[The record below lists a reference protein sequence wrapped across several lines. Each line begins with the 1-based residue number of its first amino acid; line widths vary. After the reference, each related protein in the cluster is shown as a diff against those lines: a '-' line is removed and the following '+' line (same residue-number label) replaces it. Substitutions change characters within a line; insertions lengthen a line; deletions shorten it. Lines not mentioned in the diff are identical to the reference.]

1 MSFFNRCGGWTVPGH
16 VTCTC
21 LVAELARGSTLY
33 SWSSY
38 TMLLQ
43 GSVFIIV
50 SQRVNFV
57 LMVFLNDVAPGISF
71 LYNYLWED
79 QLCSHGLLTWCC
91 SRDQFFKIIISE
103 RVNFFLMVF
112 LHDVAPGDQFFIIVS
127 EGVNFVLMV
136 FVHDVAPGISFFIIV
151 S

>member
-1 MSFFNRCGGWTVPGH
+1 MPGP
-16 VTCTC
+16 VTCTF

-57 LMVFLNDVAPGISF
+57 LMVFLHDVAPGISF
-71 LYNYLWED
+71 LNLFLRGSTLYYVA
-79 QLCSHGLLTWCC
+79 
-91 SRDQFFKIIISE
+91 SRNQYIAS
-103 RVNFFLMVF
+103 VY
-112 LHDVAPGDQFFIIVS
+112 
-127 EGVNFVLMV
+127 
-136 FVHDVAPGISFFIIV
+136 
-151 S
+151 